1 MSSDTA
7 KERRLSA
14 VMFTDM
20 VGYSALTQKNE
31 SLAVELLEEHRII
44 LRSLFGKYHGQEIDT
59 VGDAFFVEFT
69 NALEAVH
76 CAIAIQQKLYERCQ
90 DFPRERWI
98 NVRIGIHAGD
108 VIHKDHQVLGDCVN
122 IAARMEPLAEPGGIC
137 LSEDVARQIYNK
149 IDLPIKSLGKG
160 ELKNIK
166 LPIKIYKVVLPWE
179 KSSVTFQSSLSIFK
193 VKKKNV
199 LIITIISIILIAGF
213 ILYPSKNFE
222 ISDAELRIPL
232 AVLPFENISNDS
244 EQDYFCNG
252 MTEQIISNLA
262 KLPRLKVISRT
273 SIMKFKDHNKT
284 IPEIGNELSVDY
296 ILEGSVRKFGNR
308 IRVTAQLISA
318 EDDFHVWT
326 EDYDREFEKLFD
338 VQDEVSEAIATNLLS
353 NLSTEEKS
361 NIKTMRTSNTEAL
374 ELYFHGRSYLNTRL
388 PQNLFRGL
396 EYFDQVI
403 KIDPDY
409 ALTYVGMAD
418 TYHLLASYGLLTP
431 EIGFTRAREAAKKAI
446 EKDENLA
453 EAYNSM
459 AAINLLYDWDWK
471 AAEENFLKALKLN
484 PNYIQTYSWYA
495 LHLTAHKRFKEAIS
509 LLNKAIELDPLSAI
523 PPTDLGQVYYHS
535 GNYTKATEVY
545 LESLELDS
553 NYVYTY
559 AYLGQTYAIQNK
571 LDEAEKAFQYAV
583 QLTKNKDPATLAGL
597 AYVYARQKRT
607 EMAMSIV
614 RQLENFSNDLYVH
627 PVYLAIIYQALGDNT
642 QVFFWLDKGYRDRSE
657 WMIFLQVEH
666 MLDPLRSDDR
676 FMKLLEKMNF

>member
-374 ELYFHGRSYLNTRL
+374 ELYFQGRSYLNTRL